1 MISGKGIILLQN
13 IIENNGEK
21 SIKDLSNE
29 LEIGERTVRYEIEK
43 IEEYLNDNYEI
54 KNISNI
60 ELTKGTVKIT
70 DIQIVKNILKENYS
84 IKFLSSEEREI
95 YILLQILFKRSINQ
109 GKLSEK
115 LDISRN
121 TLKLYLKNIKDLLG
135 NYNLKLEIS
144 PKKGLIL
151 IGEEEN
157 IRLCTLNFFGILKSS
172 KNYLFKEIIENEV
185 FVEEDGIVAFMNYC
199 QKLMNRI
206 VSDEAFEI
214 IKKYL
219 KIAIVMAKNGNSMRK
234 IKNENFLEETEEY
247 KAVKKA
253 SALIESN
260 YDIEFSK
267 VEYLKITDFFLGS
280 HTYNHRYSYYEN
292 WAEME
297 VLVKKLIQNFNK
309 RIDVDISKDDI
320 LLDGLLNHLKPT
332 IYRIQNGIQLENS
345 IYLEVIESYPNLF
358 KITKEVMNELERYIE
373 KDFSDDEIAFITI
386 HFKASMDRNRV
397 IIKNKKKVLLVC
409 GMGYGTSK
417 LLAQQLKELFSIDII
432 DIIPKHMLTTS
443 LNKNEIDVIITTV
456 DLKLL
461 DFLTPVIKVNPIL
474 STENINILKKSGFEK
489 RNKKYLLSEFMNEIE
504 KNCTINDKENMI
516 ESLKNI
522 LNSNLIDDISPKKIT
537 IFDMLN
543 KKQISLGEIA
553 KDWEE
558 AVRKAGNLLLKSGC
572 VEESYVEDM
581 VQCIKN
587 YGSYMVM
594 GKNIAFPHAKTDS
607 NVNKTAFSIVTL
619 KNSVLFPED
628 IPVKTIIAFSS
639 KDNKEHLDGFLEIVE
654 EIEKPEFNM
663 EKFVKKF

>member
-43 IEEYLNDNYEI
+43 IEEYLNDNYEM

-185 FVEEDGIVAFMNYC
+185 FVEEDGIIAFMNYC

-267 VEYLKITDFFLGS
+267 IEYLKITDFFLGS

-292 WAEME
+292 WVEME

-581 VQCIKN
+581 IQCIKN

>member
-43 IEEYLNDNYEI
+43 IEEYLNDNYEM

-185 FVEEDGIVAFMNYC
+185 FVEEDGIIAFMNYC

-267 VEYLKITDFFLGS
+267 IEYLKITDFFLGS

-292 WAEME
+292 WVEME

-456 DLKLL
+456 DLELL

>member
-13 IIENNGEK
+13 IMENNGEK
-21 SIKDLSNE
+21 SIKDLSSE
-29 LEIGERTVRYEIEK
+29 LEMGERTVRYEIEK
-43 IEEYLNDNYEI
+43 IEEYLNVNYKLE
-54 KNISNI
+54 NISNI
-60 ELTKGTVKIT
+60 ELTKGTVKVK
-70 DIQIVKNILKENYS
+70 DIQVVKEILKENYN

-95 YILLQILFKRSINQ
+95 YIFLQILFKRSINQ

-121 TLKLYLKNIKDLLG
+121 TLKLYLKNIKELLD

-151 IGEEEN
+151 IGEEES
-157 IRLCTLNFFGILKSS
+157 IRLCTLNFFAILKNS
-172 KNYLFKEIIENEV
+172 KNYLFKEIIENEISI
-185 FVEEDGIVAFMNYC
+185 EEDGIIAFMNYC

-219 KIAIVMAKNGNSMRK
+219 KITIATVKNGNNMKK
-234 IKNENFLEETEEY
+234 IKNENFLEETDEY
-247 KAVKKA
+247 KAIKKA
-253 SALIESN
+253 SALIESS
-260 YDIEFSK
+260 YDIELSK
-267 VEYLKITDFFLGS
+267 IEYLKITDFFLGS
-280 HTYNHRYSYYEN
+280 HTYNHKYSYYEN
-292 WAEME
+292 WVEME
-297 VLVKKLIQNFNK
+297 VLIKKLIQNFNK

-332 IYRIQNGIQLENS
+332 VYRIQNGIQLENS
-345 IYLEVIESYPNLF
+345 IYLEVVESYPNLF
-358 KITKEVMNELERYIE
+358 KITKEIISELEIYIE
-373 KDFSDDEIAFITI
+373 KEFSDDEVAFITI

-397 IIKNKKKVLLVC
+397 TIKNKKKVLLVC

-432 DIIPKHMLTTS
+432 DIIPKHMLATS
-443 LNKNEIDVIITTV
+443 LNKNEVDIIVTTV
-456 DLKLL
+456 DLELL
-461 DFLTPVIKVNPIL
+461 NLLIPVVKVKPIL
-474 STENINILKKSGFEK
+474 STENIDVLKKSGFQK
-489 RNKKYLLSEFMNEIE
+489 RNKKYLLSEFLNEIE

-522 LNSNLIDDISPKKIT
+522 LSSNLVDDISPKKIT

-558 AVRKAGNLLLKSGC
+558 AVRKAGSLLLNNGC
-572 VEESYVEDM
+572 VDESYVEDM
-581 VQCIKN
+581 IQCIKN

-607 NVNKTAFSIVTL
+607 NVNKTAFAIVTL
-619 KNSVLFPED
+619 KNSVLFPEN

>member
-1 MISGKGIILLQN
+1 MISGKGVVLLQN
-13 IIENNGEK
+13 IMENNGEK
-21 SIKDLSNE
+21 SIKDLSSE
-29 LEIGERTVRYEIEK
+29 LEIGERTIRYEIEK
-43 IEEYLNDNYEI
+43 IEEYLNDNFKL
-54 KNISNI
+54 KNLSNI

-70 DIQIVKNILKENYS
+70 DIQVVKKILKENYN

-95 YILLQILFKRSINQ
+95 YTLLQILFKRSINQ
-109 GKLSEK
+109 GRLSEK
-115 LDISRN
+115 LDVSRN
-121 TLKLYLKNIKDLLG
+121 TLKLYLKNIKDLLK
-135 NYNLKLEIS
+135 NHNLKLELS

-151 IGEEEN
+151 VGEEEN
-157 IRLCTLNFFGILKSS
+157 IRLCALNFFGILKNS
-172 KNYLFKEIIENEV
+172 KNYLFKEIIENEI
-185 FVEEDGIVAFMNYC
+185 FVDEKGVISFINYC

-219 KIAIVMAKNGNSMRK
+219 KITIAMVKNGNSMEK

-260 YDIEFSK
+260 YDIELSK
-267 VEYLKITDFFLGS
+267 IEYLKITDFFLGS
-280 HTYNHRYSYYEN
+280 HTYNQKYSYYEN
-292 WAEME
+292 WVEME
-297 VLVKKLIQNFNK
+297 VLVKKLIQSFNK

-358 KITKEVMNELERYIE
+358 KITKEVIKELESYIE
-373 KDFSDDEIAFITI
+373 KDFSDDEISFITI

-432 DIIPKHMLTTS
+432 DIIPKHILTTS
-443 LNKNEIDVIITTV
+443 LNKNEVDVIITTV
-456 DLKLL
+456 DLELQETS
-461 DFLTPVIKVNPIL
+461 TPIIKVKPIL
-474 STENINILKKSGFEK
+474 STENINFLKQSGFQK
-489 RNKKYLLSEFMNEIE
+489 RNKKYLLSEFINEIE

-543 KKQISLGEIA
+543 KKHISLGEIA

-558 AVRKAGNLLLKSGC
+558 GVRKAGNLLLKNRC
-572 VEESYVEDM
+572 VEESYVEEM

-594 GKNIAFPHAKTDS
+594 GKNIAFPHAKTDN
-607 NVNKTAFSIVTL
+607 NVSKTAFSIITL
-619 KNSVLFPED
+619 KNSVLFPGD
-628 IPVKTIIAFSS
+628 IPVKTIVAFSS
-639 KDNKEHLDGFLEIVE
+639 RDNKEHLDGFLEIVE
-654 EIEKPEFNM
+654 EIEKPDFNM

>member
-1 MISGKGIILLQN
+1 MISGKGIVLLQN
-13 IIENNGEK
+13 IMENNGEK
-21 SIKDLSNE
+21 SVKDLAVD
-29 LEIGERTVRYEIEK
+29 LDMGERTIRYEIEK
-43 IEEYLNDNYEI
+43 IEEYLNENYRIE
-54 KNISNI
+54 NTSNI
-60 ELTKGTVKIT
+60 ELAKGTIKIK
-70 DIQIVKNILKENYS
+70 DVQIVKKILKDNYS
-84 IKFLSSEEREI
+84 IKFLSSDEREI

-109 GKLSEK
+109 GKMAEK
-115 LDISRN
+115 LDVSRN
-121 TLKLYLKNIKDLLG
+121 TLKLYLKNIKELLK
-135 NYNLKLEIS
+135 NHNLKLELL
-144 PKKGLIL
+144 PKKGLVL
-151 IGEEEN
+151 TGEEEN
-157 IRLCTLNFFGILKSS
+157 IRLCALNFFGILKNY
-172 KNYLFKEIIENEV
+172 KNYLFKEIIEKEI
-185 FVEEDGIVAFMNYC
+185 FIEENGIVSFINYC

-219 KIAIVMAKNGNSMRK
+219 KIAIIMGKNGNSIKK

-253 SALIESN
+253 SALLESS

-280 HTYNHRYSYYEN
+280 HTYNHKYSYYEN
-292 WAEME
+292 WVEIE
-297 VLVKKLIQNFNK
+297 VLVKKLIQKFNK

-332 IYRIQNGIQLENS
+332 VYRIQNGIQLENS

-358 KITKEVMNELERYIE
+358 KITKEIMNELEMYIE

-432 DIIPKHMLTTS
+432 DIIPKHLLIAS
-443 LNKNEIDVIITTV
+443 LNKNEIDVIVTTI
-456 DLKLL
+456 DLELP
-461 DFLTPVIKVNPIL
+461 DFMIPVIKVKPIL
-474 STENINILKKSGFEK
+474 STENINTLKKNGFEK
-489 RNKKYLLSEFMNEIE
+489 RNKKYLLSEIMNEIE
-504 KNCTINDKENMI
+504 KNCTINDKENMV

-522 LNSNLIDDISPKKIT
+522 LNTNLIDDISLKKIT

-553 KDWEE
+553 RDWEE
-558 AVRKAGNLLLKSGC
+558 AVRKAGNLLLKNNC
-572 VEESYVEDM
+572 VEESYVDDM

-594 GKNIAFPHAKTDS
+594 GKNIAFPHAKTDN
-607 NVNKTAFSIVTL
+607 NVKKTAFSIITL

-654 EIEKPEFNM
+654 EIEKTEFNM

>member
-13 IIENNGEK
+13 IMENNGEK
-21 SIKDLSNE
+21 SIKDLSSE
-29 LEIGERTVRYEIEK
+29 LKMGERTVRYEIEK
-43 IEEYLNDNYEI
+43 IEEYLNDNYKL

-60 ELTKGTVKIT
+60 ELTKGIVKIK
-70 DIQIVKNILKENYS
+70 DIEIVKKILKENYN
-84 IKFLSSEEREI
+84 IKFLSTEEREV

-121 TLKLYLKNIKDLLG
+121 TLKLYLKNIKNLLE
-135 NYNLKLEIS
+135 NYNIKLELS
-144 PKKGLIL
+144 PKKGLIAV
-151 IGEEEN
+151 GEEEN
-157 IRLCTLNFFGILKSS
+157 IRLCTLNFFGVLKNS
-172 KNYLFKEIIENEV
+172 KNYLFKEIIVNEISIN
-185 FVEEDGIVAFMNYC
+185 EDGIIAFMNYC

-219 KIAIVMAKNGNSMRK
+219 KITIIMVKNGNSMK
-234 IKNENFLEETEEY
+234 QIKNENFLEETEEY
-247 KAVKKA
+247 KAIKKA

-260 YDIEFSK
+260 YDIELSK
-267 VEYLKITDFFLGS
+267 IEYLKITDFFLGS
-280 HTYNHRYSYYEN
+280 HTYNHKYSYYEN
-292 WAEME
+292 WVEME

-320 LLDGLLNHLKPT
+320 LVDGLLNHLKPT

-345 IYLEVIESYPNLF
+345 IYLEVVESYPNLF
-358 KITKEVMNELERYIE
+358 KITKEVMNELENVIE
-373 KDFSDDEIAFITI
+373 KEFSDDEIAFITI

-397 IIKNKKKVLLVC
+397 VIKNKKKVLLVC

-443 LNKNEIDVIITTV
+443 LNRNEIDVIVSTV
-456 DLKLL
+456 DLDLVDLL
-461 DFLTPVIKVNPIL
+461 IPIIKVKPIL
-474 STENINILKKSGFEK
+474 STENINVLKKSGFQK
-489 RNKKYLLSEFMNEIE
+489 RNKKYLLSEFINEIE

>member
-1 MISGKGIILLQN
+1 MISGKGVVLLQN
-13 IIENNGEK
+13 IMENNGEK
-21 SIKDLSNE
+21 SIKDLSSE

-43 IEEYLNDNYEI
+43 IEEYLNDNYRV

-60 ELTKGTVKIT
+60 ELAKGTVKIK
-70 DIQIVKNILKENYS
+70 DIQIVKKILKENYN

-115 LDISRN
+115 LDVSRN
-121 TLKLYLKNIKDLLG
+121 TLKLYLKSVKDLLN

-151 IGEEEN
+151 VGEEES
-157 IRLCTLNFFGILKSS
+157 IRLCALNFFGILKNS
-172 KNYLFKEIIENEV
+172 KNYLFKEIVENEISID
-185 FVEEDGIVAFMNYC
+185 EDGITAFMNYC

-219 KIAIVMAKNGNSMRK
+219 KIAIAMVKNGNSIEK

-253 SALIESN
+253 SALIESS
-260 YDIEFSK
+260 YDIELSK
-267 VEYLKITDFFLGS
+267 IEYLKITDFFLGS
-280 HTYNHRYSYYEN
+280 HTYNHKYSYYEN
-292 WAEME
+292 WVEME

-309 RIDVDISKDDI
+309 RIDIDISKDDI

-358 KITKEVMNELERYIE
+358 KITKEVMNELEIYIE

-443 LNKNEIDVIITTV
+443 LNRNEIDVIVSTV
-456 DLKLL
+456 DLELL
-461 DFLTPVIKVNPIL
+461 NLSIPTIKVKPIL
-474 STENINILKKSGFEK
+474 STENINVLKKSGFQK
-489 RNKKYLLSEFMNEIE
+489 RNKKYLLSEFINEIE

>member
-292 WAEME
+292 WVEME

>member
-43 IEEYLNDNYEI
+43 IEEYLNDNYEM

-185 FVEEDGIVAFMNYC
+185 FVEEDGIIAFMNYC

-267 VEYLKITDFFLGS
+267 IEYLKITDFFLGS

-292 WAEME
+292 WVEME

-386 HFKASMDRNRV
+386 HFKASIDRNRV

-456 DLKLL
+456 DLELL

-474 STENINILKKSGFEK
+474 STENINVLKKSGFEK

>member
-1 MISGKGIILLQN
+1 M
-13 IIENNGEK
+13 
-21 SIKDLSNE
+21 
-29 LEIGERTVRYEIEK
+29 
-43 IEEYLNDNYEI
+43 
-54 KNISNI
+54 
-60 ELTKGTVKIT
+60 
-70 DIQIVKNILKENYS
+70 
-84 IKFLSSEEREI
+84 
-95 YILLQILFKRSINQ
+95 QILFKRSINQ
-109 GKLSEK
+109 RELSEK

-121 TLKLYLKNIKDLLG
+121 TLKLYLKNIKDLLK
-135 NYNLKLEIS
+135 NHNLKLEFS
-144 PKKGLIL
+144 SKKGLIL
-151 IGEEEN
+151 VGEEEN
-157 IRLCTLNFFGILKSS
+157 IRLCALNFFGILKNS
-172 KNYLFKEIIENEV
+172 KNYLFKEIIEREIFIDENITIS
-185 FVEEDGIVAFMNYC
+185 FINYC

-219 KIAIVMAKNGNSMRK
+219 KITIAMVKNGNNMEK
-234 IKNENFLEETEEY
+234 IKNENFLRDTEEY

-260 YDIEFSK
+260 YDVELSEI
-267 VEYLKITDFFLGS
+267 EYLKITDFFLGS

-292 WAEME
+292 WVEME
-297 VLVKKLIQNFNK
+297 ILIKKLIQNFNK
-309 RIDVDISKDDI
+309 RIDIDISKDDI
-320 LLDGLLNHLKPT
+320 LLEGLLNHLKPT

-345 IYLEVIESYPNLF
+345 IYLEVIESYPNFF
-358 KITKEVMNELERYIE
+358 KITKEIMSDLENYIE

-397 IIKNKKKVLLVC
+397 VIKNKKKVLLVC

-432 DIIPKHMLTTS
+432 DIIPKHILVTS
-443 LNKNEIDVIITTV
+443 LHKNEIDVIVTTV
-456 DLKLL
+456 DLELSDAL
-461 DFLTPVIKVNPIL
+461 IPVIKVKPIL
-474 STENINILKKSGFEK
+474 STENINLLKSNGFQK

-504 KNCTINDKENMI
+504 KNCTINDRENMT
-516 ESLKNI
+516 ESLKSI

-543 KKQISLGEIA
+543 KKQISLGEMA

-558 AVRKAGNLLLKSGC
+558 AVRKAGNLLLKNNC
-572 VEESYVEDM
+572 VEESYIEDM

-594 GKNIAFPHAKTDS
+594 GKNIAFPHAKTDN

-619 KNSVLFPED
+619 KNNVLFPGD

-639 KDNKEHLDGFLEIVE
+639 KDNKEHLDGFLEIIEAVE
-654 EIEKPEFNM
+654 QPEFNI

>member
-185 FVEEDGIVAFMNYC
+185 FVEEDGIIAFMNYC

-267 VEYLKITDFFLGS
+267 IEYLKITDFFLGS

-292 WAEME
+292 WVEME

-581 VQCIKN
+581 IQCIKN

>member
-13 IIENNGEK
+13 IMENNGEK
-21 SIKDLSNE
+21 SIKDLSSE
-29 LEIGERTVRYEIEK
+29 LEMGERSVRYEIEK
-43 IEEYLNDNYEI
+43 IEEYLNTDYKSE
-54 KNISNI
+54 NISNI
-60 ELTKGTVKIT
+60 ELTKGTIKIK
-70 DIQIVKNILKENYS
+70 DIQVVKKILKENYN
-84 IKFLSSEEREI
+84 IKFFSSEEREA

-109 GKLSEK
+109 GRLSEK

-121 TLKLYLKNIKDLLG
+121 TLKLCLKNIKEVLNG
-135 NYNLKLEIS
+135 YNLKLEIS

-151 IGEEEN
+151 VGEEEN
-157 IRLCTLNFFGILKSS
+157 IRLCTLNFFGILKNS
-172 KNYLFKEIIENEV
+172 KNYLFKEIIENEIS
-185 FVEEDGIVAFMNYC
+185 VEEEGVIAFMNYC

-206 VSDEAFEI
+206 ISDEAFEI

-219 KIAIVMAKNGNSMRK
+219 KITIIMVKNENSMKK
-234 IKNENFLEETEEY
+234 IKNENFLEGTEEY

-253 SALIESN
+253 SALIESS
-260 YDIEFSK
+260 YDVELSK

-280 HTYNHRYSYYEN
+280 HTYNYKYSYYEN
-292 WAEME
+292 WVEME

-320 LLDGLLNHLKPT
+320 LLEGLLNHLKPT

-358 KITKEVMNELERYIE
+358 KISKEVMNEIEMYIGKE
-373 KDFSDDEIAFITI
+373 FSDDEVAFITI
-386 HFKASMDRNRV
+386 HFKASMDRHRV

-443 LNKNEIDVIITTV
+443 LNRNEVDIIITTR
-456 DLKLL
+456 DLELSNI
-461 DFLTPVIKVNPIL
+461 LTPIIKVNPIL
-474 STENINILKKSGFEK
+474 STENINILKKSGFQK
-489 RNKKYLLSEFMNEIE
+489 RNKKYLLSEFINEIE

-516 ESLKNI
+516 QSLKNI
-522 LNSNLIDDISPKKIT
+522 LNPNLIDDISPKKIT

-553 KDWEE
+553 KDWED
-558 AVRKAGNLLLKSGC
+558 AVRKAGNLLLKNGC
-572 VEESYVEDM
+572 VDESYVEDM
-581 VQCIKN
+581 VRCIKN

-594 GKNIAFPHAKTDS
+594 GKNIAFPHAKTDN
-607 NVNKTAFSIVTL
+607 NVNKTAFAILSL
-619 KNSVLFPED
+619 KNSVLFPEN

-639 KDNKEHLDGFLEIVE
+639 RDNKEHLDGFLEIVE
-654 EIEKPEFNM
+654 EIENPEFNM
-663 EKFVKKF
+663 EKFVRKF

>member
-1 MISGKGIILLQN
+1 MISGKGIVLLQN
-13 IIENNGEK
+13 IMENNGEK
-21 SIKDLSNE
+21 SIKDLSSE
-29 LEIGERTVRYEIEK
+29 LKIGERTVRYEIEK
-43 IEEYLNDNYEI
+43 IEEYLNDNYNL

-60 ELTKGTVKIT
+60 ELTKGTVKLK
-70 DIQIVKNILKENYS
+70 DIQIVKKILKENYN

-109 GKLSEK
+109 GKLSEE
-115 LDISRN
+115 LDVSRN
-121 TLKLYLKNIKDLLG
+121 TLKLYLKNIKDLLD

-151 IGEEEN
+151 VGEEEN
-157 IRLCTLNFFGILKSS
+157 IRLCTLNFFAILKNS
-172 KNYLFKEIIENEV
+172 KNNLFKEIIENEISI
-185 FVEEDGIVAFMNYC
+185 EENGIIAFMNYC

-219 KIAIVMAKNGNSMRK
+219 KIAIVMVKNGNSMKK

-253 SALIESN
+253 SALVESS

-267 VEYLKITDFFLGS
+267 IEYLKITDFFLGS

-292 WAEME
+292 WVEME

-345 IYLEVIESYPNLF
+345 IYLEVVESYPNLF

-373 KDFSDDEIAFITI
+373 KEFSDDEVAFITI

-397 IIKNKKKVLLVC
+397 VIKNKKKVLLVC

-443 LNKNEIDVIITTV
+443 LNRNEVDIIVTTV
-456 DLKLL
+456 DLELSNLL
-461 DFLTPVIKVNPIL
+461 IPIIKVKPIL
-474 STENINILKKSGFEK
+474 STENINVLKKNGFQK
-489 RNKKYLLSEFMNEIE
+489 RNKKYLLSEFVNEIE
-504 KNCTINDKENMI
+504 KSCTINDKENMV

-543 KKQISLGEIA
+543 KKQISLGEMA
-553 KDWEE
+553 KDWED
-558 AVRKAGNLLLKSGC
+558 AVRKAGNLLLTSGC

-581 VQCIKN
+581 IQCIKN

-639 KDNKEHLDGFLEIVE
+639 KDNKEHLDVFLEIVE
-654 EIEKPEFNM
+654 EIENPEFNM

>member
-1 MISGKGIILLQN
+1 MISGKGIVLLQN
-13 IIENNGEK
+13 IMENNGEK
-21 SIKDLSNE
+21 SIKDLSSE
-29 LEIGERTVRYEIEK
+29 LKIGERTVRYEIEK
-43 IEEYLNDNYEI
+43 IEEYLNDNYNL

-60 ELTKGTVKIT
+60 ELTKGTVKLK
-70 DIQIVKNILKENYS
+70 DIQIVKKILKENYN

-109 GKLSEK
+109 GKLSEE
-115 LDISRN
+115 LDVSRN
-121 TLKLYLKNIKDLLG
+121 TLKLYLKNIKDLLD

-151 IGEEEN
+151 VGEEEN
-157 IRLCTLNFFGILKSS
+157 IRLCTLNFFAILKNS
-172 KNYLFKEIIENEV
+172 KNNLFKEIIENEISI
-185 FVEEDGIVAFMNYC
+185 EENGIIAFMNYC

-219 KIAIVMAKNGNSMRK
+219 KIAIVMVKNGNSMKK

-253 SALIESN
+253 SALIESS

-267 VEYLKITDFFLGS
+267 IEYLKITDFFLGS

-292 WAEME
+292 WVEME

-373 KDFSDDEIAFITI
+373 KEFSDDEVAFITI

-397 IIKNKKKVLLVC
+397 LIKNKKKVLLVC

-443 LNKNEIDVIITTV
+443 LNRNEVDVIVTTV
-456 DLKLL
+456 DLELSNLL
-461 DFLTPVIKVNPIL
+461 IPIIKVKPIL
-474 STENINILKKSGFEK
+474 STENINVLKKNGFQK

-504 KNCTINDKENMI
+504 KSCTINDKENMV

-543 KKQISLGEIA
+543 KKQISLGEMA
-553 KDWEE
+553 KDWED
-558 AVRKAGNLLLKSGC
+558 AVRKAGNLLLTSGC

-581 VQCIKN
+581 IQCIKN

-639 KDNKEHLDGFLEIVE
+639 KDNKEHLDVFLEIVE
-654 EIEKPEFNM
+654 EIENPEFNM

>member
-13 IIENNGEK
+13 IIKNNGEK

-43 IEEYLNDNYEI
+43 IEEYLNDNYEM

-185 FVEEDGIVAFMNYC
+185 FVEEDGIIAFMNYC

-234 IKNENFLEETEEY
+234 IKNENFLGETEEY

-267 VEYLKITDFFLGS
+267 IEYLKITDFFLGS

-292 WAEME
+292 WVEME

-358 KITKEVMNELERYIE
+358 KITKEVMNELEIYIE

-386 HFKASMDRNRV
+386 HFKASIDRNRV
-397 IIKNKKKVLLVC
+397 TIKNKKKVLLVC

-432 DIIPKHMLTTS
+432 DIIPKHMLKTS
-443 LNKNEIDVIITTV
+443 LNRNEVDIIVTTV
-456 DLKLL
+456 DLELSNL
-461 DFLTPVIKVNPIL
+461 LTPIIKVKPIL
-474 STENINILKKSGFEK
+474 SIENINILKKNGFQK

-516 ESLKNI
+516 KSLKNI
-522 LNSNLIDDISPKKIT
+522 LNSNLIDNISPKKIT

-558 AVRKAGNLLLKSGC
+558 AVRKAGNLLLNNNC

-581 VQCIKN
+581 IQYIKN

-594 GKNIAFPHAKTDS
+594 GRNIAFPHAKTDN
-607 NVNKTAFSIVTL
+607 NVNKTAFSIITL

-639 KDNKEHLDGFLEIVE
+639 KDTKEHLDSFLEIVE

>member
-1 MISGKGIILLQN
+1 MISGKGIVLLQN
-13 IIENNGEK
+13 IMENNGKK
-21 SIKDLSNE
+21 SIKDLSSE
-29 LEIGERTVRYEIEK
+29 LEMGERTVRYEIEK
-43 IEEYLNDNYEI
+43 IEEYLNDNYKL
-54 KNISNI
+54 KNTSNI

-70 DIQIVKNILKENYS
+70 DIQIVKKILKENYN
-84 IKFLSSEEREI
+84 IKLLSPEERDR

-109 GKLSEK
+109 GQLSEK

-121 TLKLYLKNIKDLLG
+121 TLKLYLKNIKDLLE
-135 NYNLKLEIS
+135 NYSLKLEIS
-144 PKKGLIL
+144 PKKGLVL
-151 IGEEEN
+151 IGDEEN
-157 IRLCTLNFFGILKSS
+157 IRLCALNFFSTLKNS

-185 FVEEDGIVAFMNYC
+185 FIEEDGIKAFMNYC

-219 KIAIVMAKNGNSMRK
+219 KITIAMVKNGNSMEK
-234 IKNENFLEETEEY
+234 IKNENFLEDTEEY
-247 KAVKKA
+247 KAIKKA

-260 YDIEFSK
+260 YDIELSK
-267 VEYLKITDFFLGS
+267 IEYLKITDFFLGS
-280 HTYNHRYSYYEN
+280 HTYNHKYSYYEN
-292 WAEME
+292 WVEME

-332 IYRIQNGIQLENS
+332 VYRIQNGIQLENS

-358 KITKEVMNELERYIE
+358 KITKEVMSDLERYIE
-373 KDFSDDEIAFITI
+373 KEFSDDEIAFITI

-432 DIIPKHMLTTS
+432 DIIPKHMLVTS
-443 LNKNEIDVIITTV
+443 LNRNEIDVIVSTV
-456 DLKLL
+456 DLQLENLL
-461 DFLTPVIKVNPIL
+461 IPIIKVKPIL
-474 STENINILKKSGFEK
+474 STENINVLKKSGFQK
-489 RNKKYLLSEFMNEIE
+489 RNKKYLLSEFINEIE

-543 KKQISLGEIA
+543 KKQISLGEVA
-553 KDWEE
+553 KDWKE
-558 AVRKAGNLLLKSGC
+558 AVRKAGNLLLNNGC
-572 VEESYVEDM
+572 VDESYIEDM
-581 VQCIKN
+581 IECIKN

>member
-1 MISGKGIILLQN
+1 MISGKGIVLLQN
-13 IIENNGEK
+13 IMENNGEK
-21 SIKDLSNE
+21 SIKDLSSE
-29 LEIGERTVRYEIEK
+29 LKIGERTVRYEIEK
-43 IEEYLNDNYEI
+43 IEEYLNDNYNL

-60 ELTKGTVKIT
+60 ELTKGTVKLK
-70 DIQIVKNILKENYS
+70 DIQIVKKILKENYN

-109 GKLSEK
+109 GKLSEE
-115 LDISRN
+115 LDVSRN
-121 TLKLYLKNIKDLLG
+121 TLKLYLKNIKDLLD

-151 IGEEEN
+151 VGEEEN
-157 IRLCTLNFFGILKSS
+157 IRLCTLNFFAILKNS
-172 KNYLFKEIIENEV
+172 KNNLFKEIIENEISI
-185 FVEEDGIVAFMNYC
+185 EENGIIAFMNYC

-219 KIAIVMAKNGNSMRK
+219 KIAIVMVKNGNSMKK

-253 SALIESN
+253 SALVESS

-267 VEYLKITDFFLGS
+267 IEYLKITDFFLGS

-292 WAEME
+292 WVEME

-373 KDFSDDEIAFITI
+373 KEFSDDEVAFITI

-397 IIKNKKKVLLVC
+397 VIKNKKKVLLVC

-443 LNKNEIDVIITTV
+443 LNRNEVDIIVTTV
-456 DLKLL
+456 DLELSNLL
-461 DFLTPVIKVNPIL
+461 IPIIKVKPIL
-474 STENINILKKSGFEK
+474 STENINVLKKNGFQK
-489 RNKKYLLSEFMNEIE
+489 RNKKYLLSEFVNEIE
-504 KNCTINDKENMI
+504 KSCTINDKENMV

-543 KKQISLGEIA
+543 KKQISLGEMA
-553 KDWEE
+553 KDWED
-558 AVRKAGNLLLKSGC
+558 AVRKAGNLLLTSGC

-581 VQCIKN
+581 IQCIKN

-639 KDNKEHLDGFLEIVE
+639 KDNKEHLDVFLEIVE
-654 EIEKPEFNM
+654 EIENPEFNM

>member
-1 MISGKGIILLQN
+1 MISGKGIVLLQN
-13 IIENNGEK
+13 IMENNGEK
-21 SIKDLSNE
+21 SIKDLSSE
-29 LEIGERTVRYEIEK
+29 LKIGERTVRYEIEK
-43 IEEYLNDNYEI
+43 IEEYLNDNYNL

-60 ELTKGTVKIT
+60 ELTKGTVKLK
-70 DIQIVKNILKENYS
+70 DIQIVKKILKENYN

-109 GKLSEK
+109 GKLSEE
-115 LDISRN
+115 LDVSRN
-121 TLKLYLKNIKDLLG
+121 TLKLYLKNIKGLLD

-151 IGEEEN
+151 VGEEEN
-157 IRLCTLNFFGILKSS
+157 IRLCTLNFFAILKNS
-172 KNYLFKEIIENEV
+172 KNNLFKEIIENEISI
-185 FVEEDGIVAFMNYC
+185 EENGIIAFMNYC

-219 KIAIVMAKNGNSMRK
+219 KIAIVMVKNGNSMKK

-253 SALIESN
+253 SALIESS

-267 VEYLKITDFFLGS
+267 IEYLKITDFFLGS

-292 WAEME
+292 WVEME

-373 KDFSDDEIAFITI
+373 KEFSDDEVAFITI

-397 IIKNKKKVLLVC
+397 VIKNKKKVLLVC

-443 LNKNEIDVIITTV
+443 LNRNEVDIIVTTV
-456 DLKLL
+456 DLELSNLL
-461 DFLTPVIKVNPIL
+461 IPIIKVKPIL
-474 STENINILKKSGFEK
+474 STENINVLKKNGFQK

-504 KNCTINDKENMI
+504 KSCTINDKENMV

-543 KKQISLGEIA
+543 KKQISLGEMA
-553 KDWEE
+553 KDWED
-558 AVRKAGNLLLKSGC
+558 AVRKAGNLLLTSGC

-581 VQCIKN
+581 IQCIKN

-639 KDNKEHLDGFLEIVE
+639 KDNKEHLDVFLEIVE
-654 EIEKPEFNM
+654 EIENPEFNM